1 MPHCRHCGAEF
12 TASRTGSTV
21 HCAAHRTAESRRAAP
36 KAKSYTPMACARC
49 GHVHTT
55 LRCDRCGF

>member
-1 MPHCRHCGAEF
+1 MPKCRHCGAEF
-12 TASRTGSTV
+12 TASRTGKTV
-21 HCAAHRTAESRRAAP
+21 HCPAHRTAESRRTPAKP
-36 KAKSYTPMACARC
+36 KGYPAISCIKC

>member
-1 MPHCRHCGAEF
+1 MPECRHCGAAF

-21 HCAAHRTAESRRAAP
+21 HCPAHRTVESRRAP
-36 KAKSYTPMACARC
+36 AKPRQWPAIACSQC